1 MKQTQLKTYPGLLA
15 SAGQNCLICAA
26 YQISAFHVSQMMICR
41 GISLKGCRKLELSSA
56 NEEGREM
63 KMESKGE
70 EDVLVTALEP
80 PAYRVNFLPLYFK

>member
-1 MKQTQLKTYPGLLA
+1 M
-15 SAGQNCLICAA
+15 GQKRVICAD
-26 YQISAFHVSQMMICR
+26 YQIPAFHESQMMICR

-63 KMESKGE
+63 KMEPKGE
-70 EDVLVTALEP
+70 EDVLIFLRISALEP